1 MNTKVEAAKKHAVR
15 PIPLWL
21 AALVA
26 IVVATGL
33 KVGPIAFAPEAIEIV
48 AEDLEEHEA
57 VFAEH
62 KGELKEHEKRCDM
75 QHDKLGEK
83 VDEQMAQTAELDKS
97 VAVLETKVEGLT
109 KTTDDTYLA
118 VQEIARKMP

>member
-1 MNTKVEAAKKHAVR
+1 MNNKVEAAKKHAVR

-26 IVVATGL
+26 ITVATGL

-48 AEDLEEHEA
+48 AEDLKEHEG

-83 VDEQMAQTAELDKS
+83 FDEQKVQTAELDKK
-97 VAVLETKVEGLT
+97 VAVIETEVQHLK
-109 KTTDDTYLA
+109 KTTDDTYEI
-118 VQEIARKMP
+118 VQQIARDMP